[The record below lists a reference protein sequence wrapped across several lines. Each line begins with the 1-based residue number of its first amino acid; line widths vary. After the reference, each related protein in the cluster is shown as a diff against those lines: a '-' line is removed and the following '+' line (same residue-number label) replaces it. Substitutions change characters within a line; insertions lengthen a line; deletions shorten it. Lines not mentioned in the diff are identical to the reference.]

1 MVYSL
6 SGLEG
11 NCVDIPQLRP
21 RLHGEPRT
29 PYTGRKILR
38 CFFPESLPMRFRAA
52 VILLMLLAPACARAA
67 LPLNL
72 KGVPTLA
79 PMLAQVTPAVVNI
92 SVVTRS
98 PMEDNPLFRDPLFR
112 RFFNIPDRP
121 SPEQSAGSGVIVD
134 RARGYVLTNNHVIN
148 NAQEVAVTLKDRRT
162 LKARLVGTDPGTDIA
177 VLKIEAPNLAELKF
191 GDSDAMNVGDFVVAI
206 GNPFGIGQTVTSG
219 IVSALGRTGL
229 GLEGYEDFIQTD
241 ASINPGNSGGALV
254 NLAGE
259 LIGVNTAIIGPSGSS
274 AGIGFAVPSNMV
286 RTVME
291 QIIRFGEVRRGRV
304 GVVTQDMT
312 HELAQTLAAGSA
324 DGAVVVQI
332 EPGSP
337 ADKAGLKPRDIVTSV
352 NGKPV
357 RGSADL
363 RNRMGLIPIGEEVE
377 LRVQRGKQPLSLRL
391 RIAELFTMTEIPG
404 EAVPQLAGVRVSN
417 IEKGMPLHGMV
428 EGAIITRIEPRS
440 PGAKTGL
447 RAGDV
452 LYGVNRNRVRSVT
465 ELLAALRA
473 AQRPLQIYLL
483 RGDSRLTL
491 TLR

>member
-1 MVYSL
+1 MRLRTIVSL
-6 SGLEG
+6 
-11 NCVDIPQLRP
+11 
-21 RLHGEPRT
+21 
-29 PYTGRKILR
+29 
-38 CFFPESLPMRFRAA
+38 LPL
-52 VILLMLLAPACARAA
+52 LLMLLAAPAAPAA
-67 LPLNL
+67 LPLNP

-92 SVVTRS
+92 SVLTRS

-112 RFFNIPDRP
+112 RFFNIPDSP
-121 SPEQSAGSGVIVD
+121 SQAEQSAGSGVIVD

-148 NAQEVAVTLKDRRT
+148 NAQEVVVTLKDRRT

-177 VLKIEAPNLAELKF
+177 VLKIDAHNLAELRF

-229 GLEGYEDFIQTD
+229 GIEGYEDFIQTD

-254 NLAGE
+254 NLGGE
-259 LIGVNTAIIGPSGSS
+259 LIGINTAILGPSGSS

-286 RTVME
+286 RKVME

-312 HELAQTLAAGSA
+312 HELAQSLAAGSI
-324 DGAVVVQI
+324 DGAVVVKV

-337 ADKAGLKPRDIVTSV
+337 ADKAGLKPRDIVTGVS
-352 NGKPV
+352 GKPV

-363 RNRMGLIPIGEEVE
+363 RNRMGLIPVGEEVE
-377 LRVQRGKQPLSLRL
+377 LRVQRGGRPLTLRL

-404 EAVPQLAGVRVSN
+404 EAVPQLAGARVSN
-417 IEKGMPLHGMV
+417 IEPGMPVYGMV
-428 EGAIITRIEPRS
+428 EGAIVTRIEPNT

-447 RAGDV
+447 RPGDV
-452 LYGVNRNRVRSVT
+452 LYGVNSSRVRSVA
-465 ELLAALRA
+465 ELLASLRQA
-473 AQRPLQIYLL
+473 ERPLRIFLL

-491 TLR
+491 TIR

>member
-1 MVYSL
+1 MH
-6 SGLEG
+6 
-11 NCVDIPQLRP
+11 LR
-21 RLHGEPRT
+21 T
-29 PYTGRKILR
+29 VV
-38 CFFPESLPMRFRAA
+38 F
-52 VILLMLLAPACARAA
+52 LLAPLLTLLAA
-67 LPLNL
+67 PAAPAGLPLNL

-92 SVVTRS
+92 SVVSRS

-112 RFFNIPDRP
+112 RFFNIPDKP
-121 SPEQSAGSGVIVD
+121 SQAEQSAGSGVIVD

-148 NAQEVAVTLKDRRT
+148 NAQEVVVTLKDRRA

-177 VLKIEAPNLAELKF
+177 VLKIEAQNLAELKF
-191 GDSDAMNVGDFVVAI
+191 GDSDSMNVGDFVVAI

-229 GLEGYEDFIQTD
+229 GIEGYEDFIQTD

-259 LIGVNTAIIGPSGSS
+259 LIGINTAIIGPSGSS

-312 HELAQTLAAGSA
+312 HELAQSLAVGSI
-324 DGAVVVQI
+324 DGAVVVKI

-337 ADKAGLKPRDIVTSV
+337 AEKAGLKPRDIVQSV
-352 NGKPV
+352 NGKAV

-363 RNRMGLIPIGEEVE
+363 RNRMGLVPVGEDVE
-377 LRVQRGKQPLSLRL
+377 LRVQRGAKTLSLRL

-417 IEKGMPLHGMV
+417 IEPGMPAYGMI
-428 EGAIITRIEPRS
+428 EGAIVTRIEPKS
-440 PGAKTGL
+440 PGAETGL
-447 RAGDV
+447 RPGDV
-452 LYGVNRNRVRSVT
+452 LYGVNRVRVHSVA
-465 ELLAALRA
+465 ELLAALRKA
-473 AQRPLQIYLL
+473 ERPLQIFLL

>member
-1 MVYSL
+1 MIRVPTVASL
-6 SGLEG
+6 
-11 NCVDIPQLRP
+11 
-21 RLHGEPRT
+21 
-29 PYTGRKILR
+29 
-38 CFFPESLPMRFRAA
+38 
-52 VILLMLLAPACARAA
+52 LLLLAIAAPCAPAA
-67 LPLNL
+67 LPLSL

-112 RFFNIPDRP
+112 RFFNIPDQSSR
-121 SPEQSAGSGVIVD
+121 EQSAGSGVIVD
-134 RARGYVLTNNHVIN
+134 RARGYVLTNNHVVN
-148 NAQEVAVTLKDRRT
+148 NAQEVVVTLKDRRA

-177 VLKIEAPNLAELKF
+177 VLKIEAHNLAELKF

-229 GLEGYEDFIQTD
+229 GIEGYEDFIQTD

-259 LIGVNTAIIGPSGSS
+259 LIGVNTAILGPSGSS

-312 HELAQTLAAGSA
+312 HELAQSLAAGSI
-324 DGAVVVQI
+324 DGAVVVKV

-363 RNRMGLIPIGEEVE
+363 RNRMGLTPVGEEVE
-377 LRVQRGKQPLSLRL
+377 LRVQRGKQPLALRL
-391 RIAELFTMTEIPG
+391 RIAELF
-404 EAVPQLAGVRVSN
+404 
-417 IEKGMPLHGMV
+417 
-428 EGAIITRIEPRS
+428 
-440 PGAKTGL
+440 
-447 RAGDV
+447 
-452 LYGVNRNRVRSVT
+452 
-465 ELLAALRA
+465 
-473 AQRPLQIYLL
+473 
-483 RGDSRLTL
+483 
-491 TLR
+491 